1 MTTCCCVKWRKN
13 ISQNSSSCMSKDIN
27 IRHNWLFPLPPPSEI
42 GLHLVLPFFNLLPLN
57 IIMLLVEKKIIWMK
71 NRDYC
76 YDDFLFVIFFDH
88 FCCLFVSTYTTAFN
102 NNNNN
107 THNLGKKIIS
117 SIIIIILYYIT
128 CWNFPWSIL
137 LLYRYRA
144 SHQLSLFIIIIPHFG
159 CCCFFCF
166 DLFSSWLM
174 FLRHHSNSSSMGT
187 RAHTRVNYVIDILYV
202 YMREVKIKR
211 I

>member
-1 MTTCCCVKWRKN
+1 
-13 ISQNSSSCMSKDIN
+13 MSKDIN

-137 LLYRYRA
+137 LLYRYRICEKSRSNESRSYCVESNA
-144 SHQLSLFIIIIPHFG
+144 LCSSPRQQRKCKKRLLFHTYTHISDRILIATHT
-159 CCCFFCF
+159 CTC
-166 DLFSSWLM
+166 
-174 FLRHHSNSSSMGT
+174 SNAERRT
-187 RAHTRVNYVIDILYV
+187 
-202 YMREVKIKR
+202 
-211 I
+211 